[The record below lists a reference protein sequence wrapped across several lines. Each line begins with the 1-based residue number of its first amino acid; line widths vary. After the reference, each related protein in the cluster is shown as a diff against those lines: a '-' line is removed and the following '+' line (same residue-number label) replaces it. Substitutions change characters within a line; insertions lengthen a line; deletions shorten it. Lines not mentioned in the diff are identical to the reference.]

1 MVANS
6 KTTPTPSTEAT
17 WGNDTVETLAGLNLI
32 EKPNL
37 KGVPFLITG
46 YKFTYNES
54 RKISYVYVEFE
65 TKPGGE
71 REMFNDS
78 SANGVRLEV
87 EEFHNA
93 KNPGKPFE
101 LDRWYDTRILCPG
114 GLRDS
119 EYDVP
124 GGDER
129 GRPARGRS
137 FYLTRSGGRS

>member
-6 KTTPTPSTEAT
+6 KNDTPAAT
-17 WGNDTVETLAGLNLI
+17 WGGEAVETLAGLNLI

-37 KGVPFLITG
+37 KGIPFCITG

-65 TKPGGE
+65 TTPGGD
-71 REMFNDS
+71 RQMFNDS

-101 LDRWYDTRILCPG
+101 LDRWYDTKFLCPQ

-119 EYDVP
+119 EYDTT
-124 GGDER
+124 DER
-129 GRPARGRS
+129 GRPVKGRS